1 MVASAESVAFLH
13 DDGLTG
19 EQRAALERAGDLGWT
34 VKAVPFEDV
43 GADSTNG
50 TTPAGRLTERFD
62 VLWWHA
68 DRPIGTAHPLA
79 TVAETVD
86 AYLEAGGDLLLTGA
100 GMAAVD
106 ALAVETVGPDVVEH
120 DSAGATTGLL
130 WRSLYNDHPVASR
143 FDSLRIPVRD
153 GGEPA
158 VARYETV
165 LPERGEIL
173 ASTVRGES
181 DVPQQMRVV
190 SWRAGKGT
198 KTGATAGERS
208 AVDGSTAAGTVLG
221 VGAGLVFDGS
231 AAGTFADDRDAVLS
245 GCLRALTG
253 GYDHPSR
260 PHEAVDLA
268 GMREALSGDA
278 DRPSYH
284 LTPPANWL
292 NDPNGLIEYGGR
304 YHVFY
309 QYNPGGPF
317 HSTIH
322 WGHAVSDDL
331 VTWTDE
337 PVALSP
343 SPDGPDRH
351 GCWSGCAVDDGATPR
366 ILYTGGHGREQLPCL
381 ATAGGERLCRW
392 EKHPDNP
399 VIEAPPA
406 DLDLLE
412 TDHWAAEFRDHTV
425 WREGDTWHQLIG
437 TGLADAG
444 GAVLH
449 YTGET
454 LTDWRYEGPLL
465 VGDWEGAGAV
475 WECPELLDLGG
486 NELLHVSDYESV
498 RYFLGER
505 RNGRFRVERRGT
517 LDHGDFYAPQ
527 SLRDGDRWLT
537 WGWLKEARDVS
548 AQWDA
553 GWSGALSLP
562 RELSLGPDGRLRQ
575 RPAAELRELREG
587 DLDLP
592 DSLALGA
599 GERDR
604 FDAGSQALELDL
616 EVRLD
621 DAEAVELSVFESPD
635 GSEQTPITY
644 SRDGTL
650 TVDRAAASA
659 DDRSFGGTQRMD
671 VTPYDGPLSLR
682 VFLDGS
688 VVELFANE
696 RHCLTSRVYP
706 TDAASTRFSLTAR
719 DGRATVSSLRG
730 WTMGEAFAD
739 GTENW
744 QCSAHR

>member
-1 MVASAESVAFLH
+1 MVASAGSVGFLY
-13 DDGLTG
+13 DGGLTG
-19 EQRAALERAGDLGWT
+19 EQRAALERLDDLGWGAE
-34 VKAVPFEDV
+34 AVAFEQV
-43 GADSTNG
+43 PGDSTNG
-50 TTPAGRLTERFD
+50 ATSGSRVADRFD
-62 VLWWHA
+62 VLWWHR
-68 DRPIGTAHPLA
+68 DTVGSRQPL
-79 TVAETVD
+79 TGVAGLLDTYIVE
-86 AYLEAGGDLLLTGA
+86 GGSVLLTGA
-100 GMAAVD
+100 AMAAVD
-106 ALAVETVGPDVVEH
+106 ALGVETVGPDVVGP
-120 DSAGATTGLL
+120 AGTDEATGLL
-130 WRSLYNDHPVASR
+130 WRSLYDDHPVASAA
-143 FDSLRIPVRD
+143 DSLRIPIRE
-153 GGEPA
+153 GGTPA
-158 VARYETV
+158 VARYEGI
-165 LPERGEIL
+165 LPARGEIL
-173 ASTVRGES
+173 ASTVRGGA
-181 DVPQQMRVV
+181 DVPKEMQVV
-190 SWRAGKGT
+190 SWREG
-198 KTGATAGERS
+198 
-208 AVDGSTAAGTVLG
+208 AGTVLG
-221 VGAGLVFDGS
+221 VGAGLVFDGP
-231 AAGTFADDRDAVLS
+231 GTGAFAEARDAVLR
-245 GCLRALTG
+245 GCLQGLTG
-253 GYDHPSR
+253 GYEHPGR
-260 PHEAVDLA
+260 PHEAADLA
-268 GMREALSGDA
+268 AMRRQLAEDPQQ
-278 DRPSYH
+278 PSYH

-292 NDPNGLIEYGGR
+292 NDPNGLLRYDGR

-317 HSTIH
+317 HNTMH

-343 SPDGPDRH
+343 SPEGPDRD
-351 GCWSGCAVDDGATPR
+351 GCWSGCAVNDGGTPA
-366 ILYTGGHGREQLPCL
+366 ILYTGGNGRRQLPCL

-392 EKHPDNP
+392 EKHPGNP

-486 NELLHVSDYESV
+486 TELLHVSDYESV

-575 RPAAELRELREG
+575 RPAAELRRLREG

-604 FDAGSQALELDL
+604 FDAGSRALELDL

-621 DAEAVELSVFESPD
+621 DAESVELSVFESPD
-635 GSEQTPITY
+635 GSERTPITY

-719 DGRATVSSLRG
+719 DGRATVSSLAG

-744 QCSAHR
+744 QCSAQR